1 MYKHNYYNY
10 NMSAIDGMEGHE
22 FEYFCAELL
31 QKNGFSNVRVTPGSG
46 DQGVDVIASKDG
58 IKYAIQCKNYASA
71 LSNTPV
77 QEVTAGKQFY
87 GCHVGVVM
95 TNSTFT
101 PGAIQL
107 AEATNVLLWD
117 RTKLL
122 EFIRKA
128 GGPENLGLSAQTD
141 DNNGCTNITDT
152 TNITNITDTTNTN
165 EDHFDDKDDTELE
178 DEPHPRRGMKMWSN
192 ICIGWSILCSLVYI
206 MMKAFVSEQE
216 MIDFAGVALGEGFF
230 VVVIGIM
237 LRLLSN
243 TQKENPYI
251 YFGEIRIRKPAF
263 VFICILIAYALL
275 FGVLSITGGLNYIM
289 SY

>member
-95 TNSTFT
+95 TNSTFS

-107 AEATNVLLWD
+107 AKATNVLLWD

-122 EFIRKA
+122 EFIGKA

-141 DNNGCTNITDT
+141 DDNDCTNTTNT
-152 TNITNITDTTNTN
+152 TNIN
-165 EDHFDDKDDTELE
+165 EDNLYDPDDKDDTELE
-178 DEPHPRRGMKMWSN
+178 DEPHPRRGMKIWSN
-192 ICIGWSILCSLVYI
+192 ICIGWSIVCSLVYI
-206 MMKAFVSEQE
+206 ILKAFGSEYE

-230 VVVIGIM
+230 VLVIGIM
-237 LRLLSN
+237 LRLLSK

-251 YFGEIRIRKPAF
+251 YFGEIKIRKPAF
-263 VFICILIAYALL
+263 VIICVLIAYALL
-275 FGVLSITGGLNYIM
+275 FGVMSITGGLNYIM